1 MKTRRGLVLMTG
13 LAALLLL
20 AACAAPAS
28 AAASAGGEPIPAT
41 WIDVYEAGDSVTV
54 PLSLVQE
61 KGNTHFS
68 VTSSGTELDFMGY
81 LLDDTLHVRANVCPP
96 CRSRGF
102 TLDGDILVC
111 DTCGTKFDAKDGGGI
126 SGPCVDYPKA
136 AAAYKIVDGVVTITL
151 SDLVSAFSQ
160 TLVAG

>member
-1 MKTRRGLVLMTG
+1 MKTRRGVVMAG
-13 LAALLLL
+13 LAVLLLL

-28 AAASAGGEPIPAT
+28 PAPSAGGEPIPGT
-41 WIDVYEAGDSVTV
+41 WIDVNESGDTVTV

-68 VTSSGTELDFMGY
+68 VTSSGKELDFMGY
-81 LLDDTLHVRANVCPP
+81 LLADTLYVRANVCPP

-102 TLDGDILVC
+102 ALDGDILVC
-111 DTCGTKFDAKDGGGI
+111 DTCGTKFDATDGSGI
-126 SGPCVDYPKA
+126 SGACVDYPKA
-136 AAAYKIVDGVVTITL
+136 AAAYKIADGVVTISL